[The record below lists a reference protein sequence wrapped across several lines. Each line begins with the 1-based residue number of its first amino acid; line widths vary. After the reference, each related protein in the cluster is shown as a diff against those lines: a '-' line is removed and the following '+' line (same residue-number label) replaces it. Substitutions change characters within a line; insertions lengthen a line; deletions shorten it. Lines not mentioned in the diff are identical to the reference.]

1 MRLFSK
7 CYSCGDNAN
16 MDIAEIRRR
25 NLRAWIDNDPASNG
39 NVEAWCAYYS
49 QFAEKPLTPSYV
61 RQLAPERGKAVR
73 NIGERAA
80 RKLEAIG
87 RHPPGWLDFDHS
99 SGSPAPPAPT
109 PYELPPDYPLS
120 PAVPA
125 KPRALEDDAIPVRM
139 HHVPV
144 VGTTQG
150 GPTTRVWTDG
160 DLPAGNGFGW
170 VSVSSRD
177 RNAFAL
183 RVEGSSMAPRY
194 EHGEYVLVEPNRRPE
209 PGDDVIVRLCGGE
222 CMIKRLSARRPHE
235 LAFDSLSPGY
245 DRITVAPDQIEYLY
259 YVAAGL
265 RAGSYVQHIQADG
278 YVGPERRWH
287 DEPVEL
293 DRRKDGEK

>member
-1 MRLFSK
+1 MPISPIVRLPYMTTLAQRIEEALHELDAK
-7 CYSCGDNAN
+7 PADLARACG
-16 MDIAEIRRR
+16 IKPPSVS
-25 NLRAWIDNDPASNG
+25 AWMSGDTKS
-39 NVEAWCAYYS
+39 
-49 QFAEKPLTPSYV
+49 L
-61 RQLAPERGKAVR
+61 KAATA
-73 NIGERAA
+73 IRAA
-80 RKLEAIG
+80 QFLKVNQLWLTEG
-87 RHPPGWLDFDHS
+87 RGPKRGPAALAQQIN
-99 SGSPAPPAPT
+99 PAPRT
-109 PYELPPDYPLS
+109 I
-120 PAVPA
+120 
-125 KPRALEDDAIPVRM
+125 EDDAIPVRM

-160 DLPAGNGFGW
+160 DLPVGGGFGW

-209 PGDDVIVRLCGGE
+209 PGDDVIVRLRGGE

-278 YVGPERRWH
+278 YEGPERRWH
-287 DEPVEL
+287 DEPASVKKRSG
-293 DRRKDGEK
+293 DQA

>member
-1 MRLFSK
+1 MALGKNIRALRGRLDWTLEQLSERSGVEVGTISALENRDSK
-7 CYSCGDNAN
+7 RSQFGTA
-16 MDIAEIRRR
+16 IAKAMGVSLED
-25 NLRAWIDNDPASNG
+25 LENG
-39 NVEAWCAYYS
+39 NLDSA
-49 QFAEKPLTPSYV
+49 Q
-61 RQLAPERGKAVR
+61 
-73 NIGERAA
+73 
-80 RKLEAIG
+80 
-87 RHPPGWLDFDHS
+87 PPTS
-99 SGSPAPPAPT
+99 
-109 PYELPPDYPLS
+109 
-120 PAVPA
+120 
-125 KPRALEDDAIPVRM
+125 RALEDDAIPVRM

-160 DLPAGNGFGW
+160 DLPAGDGFGW

-209 PGDDVIVRLCGGE
+209 PGDDVIVRLRGGE

-265 RAGSYVQHIQADG
+265 RAGSYVQHIRADG
-278 YVGPERRWH
+278 YEGPERRWH
-287 DEPVEL
+287 DEPVSVKKRSG
-293 DRRKDGEK
+293 DQA

>member
-1 MRLFSK
+1 MKSV
-7 CYSCGDNAN
+7 D
-16 MDIAEIRRR
+16 DIRRE
-25 NLRAWIDNDPASNG
+25 NLASLRDRCGGNAALAERLGRSEAQVSQWIRGSINSGTGKPRG
-39 NVEAWCAYYS
+39 MREA
-49 QFAEKPLTPSYV
+49 TV
-61 RQLAPERGKAVR
+61 RWIEETFGLERGWMDTPQVVR
-73 NIGERAA
+73 
-80 RKLEAIG
+80 
-87 RHPPGWLDFDHS
+87 
-99 SGSPAPPAPT
+99 
-109 PYELPPDYPLS
+109 YELPPDYPLS

-125 KPRALEDDAIPVRM
+125 KPRALEDDAIPVRT

-160 DLPAGNGFGW
+160 DLPVGEGFGW

-209 PGDDVIVRLCGGE
+209 PGDDVIVRLRGGE

-245 DRITVAPDQIEYLY
+245 DRITVAPDQIECLY

-278 YVGPERRWH
+278 YVGPDRRWH

-293 DRRKDGEK
+293 DRRKDGGL

>member
-1 MRLFSK
+1 MNDSK
-7 CYSCGDNAN
+7 RSKIEPVHLEEAAKLKALYEERNVGPSKLSQGAFG
-16 MDIAEIRRR
+16 AEHGIGSQGMVWQY
-25 NLRAWIDNDPASNG
+25 LNG
-39 NVEAWCAYYS
+39 KSALN
-49 QFAEKPLTPSYV
+49 
-61 RQLAPERGKAVR
+61 
-73 NIGERAA
+73 
-80 RKLEAIG
+80 LEAALKFAQALKCEVADFSPRLAG
-87 RHPPGWLDFDHS
+87 TLPPLVR
-99 SGSPAPPAPT
+99 
-109 PYELPPDYPLS
+109 YELPPDYPLS

-160 DLPAGNGFGW
+160 DLPVGDGMGW

-194 EHGEYVLVEPNRRPE
+194 EHGDYALVEPNRRPE
-209 PGDDVIVRLCGGE
+209 PGDDVIVRLRGGE

-235 LAFDSLSPGY
+235 IAFDSFSPGY

-259 YVAAGL
+259 YVAGGL
-265 RAGSYVQHIQADG
+265 RAGSYVQHIQADE
-278 YVGPERRWH
+278 YEGPERRWH
-287 DEPVEL
+287 DEPVEP

>member
-1 MRLFSK
+1 MVTV
-7 CYSCGDNAN
+7 CCNAQMKN
-16 MDIAEIRRR
+16 VADIRRA
-25 NLRAWIDNDPASNG
+25 NLQLLVDRDGLASVARRAGKPDRQINDMLAGRKSFGEKVAREIELNIHPAM
-39 NVEAWCAYYS
+39 
-49 QFAEKPLTPSYV
+49 K
-61 RQLAPERGKAVR
+61 
-73 NIGERAA
+73 
-80 RKLEAIG
+80 
-87 RHPPGWLDFDHS
+87 PGWLDV
-99 SGSPAPPAPT
+99 AET
-109 PYELPPDYPLS
+109 VRYELPPDYPLS

-160 DLPAGNGFGW
+160 DLPVGDGMGW

-265 RAGSYVQHIQADG
+265 RAGSYVRHIQADG

-287 DEPVEL
+287 DEPVSVKKRSG
-293 DRRKDGEK
+293 DQA

>member
-1 MRLFSK
+1 MEVGTISALENRDSK
-7 CYSCGDNAN
+7 RSQFGTA
-16 MDIAEIRRR
+16 IAKAMGVSLED
-25 NLRAWIDNDPASNG
+25 LENG
-39 NVEAWCAYYS
+39 NLDSA
-49 QFAEKPLTPSYV
+49 Q
-61 RQLAPERGKAVR
+61 
-73 NIGERAA
+73 
-80 RKLEAIG
+80 
-87 RHPPGWLDFDHS
+87 PPTS
-99 SGSPAPPAPT
+99 
-109 PYELPPDYPLS
+109 
-120 PAVPA
+120 
-125 KPRALEDDAIPVRM
+125 RALEDDAIPVRM

-160 DLPAGNGFGW
+160 DLPAGEGFGW

-209 PGDDVIVRLCGGE
+209 PGDDVIVRLRGGE

-265 RAGSYVQHIQADG
+265 RAGSYVQHLRADG

-287 DEPVEL
+287 DEPVEAE
-293 DRRKDGEK
+293 RRAIGKD